1 MTSTYSSLELEKQI
15 TKYSNDQETIL
26 TIGVFD
32 GVHKGHQLLFEEL
45 NDIAS
50 KTTHHSTA
58 ITFTNHPST
67 ILNSNYLPNYIDD
80 VDKKIGLIKDFNVNS
95 VIPITFN
102 NSIANL
108 TAEKFMEI
116 LKRKINIHTLVL
128 GHDFAMGKNR
138 QGTKKEIVN
147 IGSKYNFFTANV
159 LPYKQNNIIV
169 STSIIKKMISNGE
182 VHNVSK
188 SLGRNFEISGKV
200 IKGFSRGKQLGYPT
214 ANIEIQNNIIKPGN
228 GIYATHSTINKKKY
242 FSCTSIGMAPTFKE
256 QKYSIETYILDF
268 EKSIYSQNIT
278 IEFIEKLR
286 DEIKFENIDTLKTQ
300 IQLDIEKTK
309 TILNKQILRQPG

>member
-15 TKYSNDQETIL
+15 SKYSNNQETIL

-32 GVHKGHQLLFEEL
+32 GVHKGHQHLFEEL

-50 KTTHHSTA
+50 KTTQHSTA

-67 ILNSNYLPNYIDD
+67 ILNSNFLPSYLYES
-80 VDKKIGLIKDFNVNS
+80 DKKIELLKGLHVDS

-102 NSIANL
+102 NSIASL
-108 TAEKFMEI
+108 TAEEFIKI
-116 LKRKINIHTLVL
+116 LKRKINIHTIVL

-159 LPYKQNNIIV
+159 PPYKQNNMIV
-169 STSIIKKMISNGE
+169 STSMIKKMISNGE
-182 VHNVSK
+182 IHNVSK

-214 ANIEIQNNIIKPGN
+214 ANIKIQNNIIKPGN
-228 GIYATHSTINKKKY
+228 GIYATLSTINEKKY
-242 FSCTSIGMAPTFKE
+242 FSSTSIGMAPTFKE
-256 QKYSIETYILDF
+256 QKYSIETYIMDF

-309 TILNKQILRQPG
+309 TILNKQILQQPG